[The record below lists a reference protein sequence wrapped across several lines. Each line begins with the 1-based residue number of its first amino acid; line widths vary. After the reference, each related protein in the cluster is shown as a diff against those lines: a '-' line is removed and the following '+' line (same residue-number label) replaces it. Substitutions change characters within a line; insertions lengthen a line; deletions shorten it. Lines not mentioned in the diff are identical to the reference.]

1 MPQQEP
7 IDLTQSEDNLLS
19 DVAEQE
25 RKKLFPKNDYT
36 TKNLYSSTNKDAL
49 ADGDDL
55 GRGTGNFL
63 DVYNNNAGT
72 ILDITER
79 KDDIKINKYNQNK
92 TYPDF

>member
-1 MPQQEP
+1 MAQQEP
-7 IDLTQSEDNLLS
+7 IDLSQTEDNALS
-19 DVAEQE
+19 EIAEQE
-25 RKKLFPKNDYT
+25 RKKLFPKNNYN

-49 ADGDDL
+49 ADGDTL

-72 ILDITER
+72 ITDITER
-79 KDDIKINKYNQNK
+79 KDDIKINKYNQSK